1 MMNEEIKIPDF
12 SIDAGHELAL
22 FIWNS
27 DNKLIFLNED
37 TFCITKSEQCS
48 TYVLPFTK
56 CVSNKS
62 PIMWLKRLKG
72 RYLGTTIGERM
83 SRLLI
88 PKLPELISSR
98 ATHDSRPSKNRSPKT
113 V

>member
-27 DNKLIFLNED
+27 DNKLTFLNED

-56 CVSNKS
+56 CVSNT
-62 PIMWLKRLKG
+62 PLIHDYALKG
-72 RYLGTTIGERM
+72 AERYILEDQDR
-83 SRLLI
+83 
-88 PKLPELISSR
+88 
-98 ATHDSRPSKNRSPKT
+98 
-113 V
+113 